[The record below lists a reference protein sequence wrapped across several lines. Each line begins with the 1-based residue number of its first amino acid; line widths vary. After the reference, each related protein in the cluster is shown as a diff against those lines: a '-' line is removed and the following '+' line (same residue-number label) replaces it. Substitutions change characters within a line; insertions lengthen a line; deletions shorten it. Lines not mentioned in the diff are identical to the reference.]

1 MLQNI
6 LSSLNLDEQEV
17 KTYLLLLEIGP
28 VTVGNLSK
36 KMGIARSSLY
46 GFLKRLQDL
55 GLAVQSIKNN
65 VKVFSAESPE
75 KINFLFEQKIEE
87 LQNKQELY
95 KTSLPE
101 LRKLQPTKF
110 ITPKMQVFEGEEG
123 LKSLMKDILLYS
135 DTEGATLWPIQ
146 KMVDILSPEFF
157 HYYNKRRIRNNIYL
171 RALWPQN
178 QLVEIKKHPYLGA
191 GEKFKREIRIAPPEI
206 DFTMGHSI
214 YGDKVAFIS
223 SRQESIGFIVE
234 SAELAQMLLA
244 QFEFIWK
251 SSKKLE
257 IDEADTESFTKE
269 LKYN

>member
-1 MLQNI
+1 MLENI

-55 GLAVQSIKNN
+55 GLAVQYVKNN

-75 KINFLFEQKIEE
+75 KINLLFEQKIEE
-87 LQNKQELY
+87 LQKKQELY
-95 KTSLPE
+95 KTSIPE
-101 LRKLQPTKF
+101 LHRLQPTKF
-110 ITPKMQVFEGEEG
+110 IAPKMQVFEGEEG

-135 DTEGATLWPIQ
+135 DIEGATLWPIE
-146 KMVDILSPEFF
+146 KMVEVLSPDFF
-157 HYYNKRRIRNNIYL
+157 HYYNKRRISNNIYL

-178 QLVEIKKHPYLGA
+178 QLVEIKKHPYLGT

-214 YGDKVAFIS
+214 YGNKVAFIS
-223 SRQESIGFIVE
+223 SRKESIGFIIE

-251 SSKKLE
+251 ASKKLE
-257 IDEADTESFTKE
+257 VNEADTETFIKE
-269 LKYN
+269 LR